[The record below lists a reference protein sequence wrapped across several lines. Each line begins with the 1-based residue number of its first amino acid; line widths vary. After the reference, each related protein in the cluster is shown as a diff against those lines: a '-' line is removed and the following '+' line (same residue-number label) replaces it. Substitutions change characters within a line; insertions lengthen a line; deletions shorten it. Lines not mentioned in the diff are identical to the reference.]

1 LSAEQDH
8 EYFMLRAQQERAAS
22 KYSATPEGRRVHLEL
37 CVRYE
42 EMANALLMKDI
53 DRWSNFWAK
62 RTIR

>member
-1 LSAEQDH
+1 
-8 EYFMLRAQQERAAS
+8 MLRAQQERAAS